1 MNTAAAAG
9 EARPGNSIDAYLAA
23 VPEPARSA
31 LEGMRA
37 TIREAAPEAIE
48 TISYGVPTFKLHGNL
63 VGFAAFKKHCS
74 FFPMSGSSIEA
85 FQGQLEGFSTS
96 KGTIRFTPDK
106 PIPESLLR
114 DIVAARIAENE
125 GRGRVT

>member
-1 MNTAAAAG
+1 MNSGAAAG
-9 EARPGNSIDAYLAA
+9 EARPGNPIDAYLAA

-31 LEGMRA
+31 LEGLRA

>member
-9 EARPGNSIDAYLAA
+9 EARPGNPIDTYLAA

-31 LEGMRA
+31 LEGLRA